1 MAKLILSSYQAK
13 CEGQY
18 LQVAIMSPAPFPSQ
32 IVEVRNVA
40 DCEKAL
46 EEYKLEALATGK
58 PMVVSMSISRS
69 DRKPAGFDKLKAARN
84 YVSVNL

>member
-1 MAKLILSSYQAK
+1 MARLVLSSYQAK

-18 LQVAIMSPAPFPSQ
+18 LQVAIMSPSPFPSQ

-46 EEYKLEALATGK
+46 EAYRLEALATGK
-58 PMVVSMSISRS
+58 PMVVSMSISRN
-69 DRKPAGFDKLKAARN
+69 DRKPAGFDKLKAKQN
-84 YVSVNL
+84 YVCVNL